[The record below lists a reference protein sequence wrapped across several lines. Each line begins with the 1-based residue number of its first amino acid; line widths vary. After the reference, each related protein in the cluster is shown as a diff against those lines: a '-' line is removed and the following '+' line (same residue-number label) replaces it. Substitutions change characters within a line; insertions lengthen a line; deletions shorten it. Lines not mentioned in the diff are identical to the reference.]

1 MRWFETPNFNFM
13 SYRRMAFTFS
23 GLLILTSFLGI
34 LLMGLEYGIDF
45 KGGKEFVLKFDKAV
59 SSSEIRS
66 QLTESLGSAP
76 EIKQFGSDTE
86 ILIRTDHS
94 GEINTVQN
102 IILSSINKVYSG
114 AKVSVI
120 KTDMVGPRFA
130 EDLKIGALNAI
141 IFSIIVISIYILIR
155 FKKWTFS
162 AGAIIALIHDVLITL
177 GIITL
182 FRNILPFGLQIDQT
196 IIAAFLTIVGYSLND
211 TVVIFDR
218 IRENKIFNKGM
229 DNENMMNKSL
239 NETLSRTVITSLTT
253 IFVVAVLFTFGG
265 ESLKGFSF
273 SLLIGLILGTYSS
286 LFIASASVLEFHEL
300 VEKRAEKKAV
310 EMHEV

>member
-13 SYRRMAFTFS
+13 RYRRVAYTFS
-23 GLLILTSFLGI
+23 GLLILAALISF

-45 KGGKEFVLKFDKAV
+45 KGGKEFVLKFDQPV
-59 SSSEIRS
+59 SSSEIRR
-66 QLTESLGSAP
+66 QLTESLESAP
-76 EIKQFGSDTE
+76 EVKKFGSETD

-102 IILSSINKVYSG
+102 IILSTMKKRYPGN
-114 AKVSVI
+114 KVSVV

-130 EDLKIGALNAI
+130 KDLKVGALNAI

-155 FKKWTFS
+155 FKKWAFS
-162 AGAIIALIHDVLITL
+162 AGAIVALIHDVVITL
-177 GIITL
+177 GVITI
-182 FRNILPFGLQIDQT
+182 FRDLLPFGLQIDQT

-218 IRENKIFNKGM
+218 IRENQVFQKETE
-229 DNENMMNKSL
+229 NESMMNKSL

-253 IFVVAVLFTFGG
+253 IFVVAVLFAFGG

-286 LFIASASVLEFHEL
+286 LFIASAAVLEFNRL
-300 VEKRAEKKAV
+300 
-310 EMHEV
+310 